1 MRQVK
6 KGVRSE
12 ASNYITKGKAMRRLQ
27 LGSKQFHR
35 LCILKGIFPREP
47 KKRTSNKTYYHV
59 KDVRFLAHEKLLD
72 KFREIDA
79 WMKKVRKAKVRGD
92 ETKAK
97 AMTENQPTYSLHH
110 LVKERYPAF
119 SDALSDLD
127 DALTLICL
135 FASCPSNSEFS
146 ITHHLVRESERLWRE
161 FCVYLVAARSL
172 RKSFLSVKGIY
183 YQADVKGTVVTWL
196 VPYQFTQNMPQ
207 DVDYSVM
214 TTFLE
219 FYHTLLRFVNYKLY
233 SELELTYPPDLNTPV
248 ETLIANCQQ
257 PTSVF
262 DVIEID
268 FMEAKEMQ
276 AMKKAHDDAVAAQRL
291 FDGFVFLLGRE
302 TPKYSLELVIRACGG
317 RIALEDGEE
326 VTHQI
331 VDRPIDTFLPTRE
344 YLQPQW
350 VYDCV
355 NFKIRLP
362 LAPYRPNQPPPPHL
376 SPFVDSRDEEYVP
389 QRLTEILQLKG
400 EPLPTASEPAA
411 AEDKSALGKLIMPK
425 KIRKLYQT
433 MQYGLRKKKALI
445 EKLKKNREAK
455 AS

>member
-12 ASNYITKGKAMRRLQ
+12 ASNYITKGKAMRRLH
-27 LGSKQFHR
+27 LKGKQFHR

-92 ETKAK
+92 EVKAK
-97 AMTENQPTYSLHH
+97 NMQENTPIYSLHH
-110 LVKERYPAF
+110 LVKERYPSFA
-119 SDALSDLD
+119 DALADLD

-135 FASCPSNSEFS
+135 FASCPSHSDLS
-146 ITHHLVRESERLWRE
+146 LTHKLIQESERLWRE
-161 FCVYLVAARSL
+161 FSVYLMASRSL
-172 RKSFLSVKGIY
+172 RKTFLSIKGIY
-183 YQADVKGTVVTWL
+183 YQADIKGTTVTWL
-196 VPYQFTQNMPQ
+196 VPYQFTQNLPV
-207 DVDYSVM
+207 DVDYSIM

-233 SELELTYPPDLNTPV
+233 SDLEVPYPPDLSTPV
-248 ETLIANCQQ
+248 DLILSQARV

-262 DVIEID
+262 DMIESEI
-268 FMEAKEMQ
+268 MEGKEMQ
-276 AMKKAHDDAVAAQRL
+276 ALKKAHEDARTSQKL
-291 FDGFVFLLGRE
+291 FDGYVFLLGRE

-317 RIALEDGEE
+317 TVAEEDSEE
-326 VTHQI
+326 VTHQV
-331 VDRPIDTFLPTRE
+331 VDRPMDKFLSTRE
-344 YLQPQW
+344 YLMPQW
-350 VYDCV
+350 IYDSL

-362 LAPYRPNQPPPPHL
+362 LAPYRPGLPPPPHL

-389 QRLTEILQLKG
+389 ERLTEILQLKG
-400 EPLPTASEPAA
+400 EPLPA
-411 AEDKSALGKLIMPK
+411 AELPEQEKSTLGKLVMPK
-425 KIRKLYQT
+425 KMRKLYQT

-445 EKLKKNREAK
+445 DKLKKNRDSAK
-455 AS
+455 HD